1 MWASRRQ
8 RQTTQGFEAVVR
20 GGHATLGAGKHLRLT
35 LLVLLWSLPI
45 SGAWNLGF

>member
-1 MWASRRQ
+1 MWAARWQ

-20 GGHATLGAGKHLRLT
+20 GATLGAGKHLRLK